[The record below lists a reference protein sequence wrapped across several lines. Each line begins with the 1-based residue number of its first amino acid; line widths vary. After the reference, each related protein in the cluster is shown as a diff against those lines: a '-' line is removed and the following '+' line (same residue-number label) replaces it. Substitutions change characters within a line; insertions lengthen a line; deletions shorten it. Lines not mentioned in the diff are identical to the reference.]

1 LADEEARVI
10 DTLLHWFGFGLC
22 HQLPARSFFGAGGH
36 QVPVCAR
43 DTGIYIGFV
52 LSFALI
58 ALIDRGRRRSGLP
71 AWPALV
77 LAGLFVAVMAWDGV
91 TSYAGLRAT
100 DNAIRLITGLLAG
113 WALPVIVYPLVTGSL
128 WRRSSPDRSLSGTLD
143 IVMWVLPIPA
153 AFALVWWVMPL
164 LGVWYPLLVVAAVM
178 ATFVGVNMVIA
189 LLPSR
194 FDRSFERVRDA
205 WVPMIVAF
213 ALSAA
218 EIGLAAWLRIF
229 LQSLAGVR

>member
-1 LADEEARVI
+1 VI

-22 HQLPARSFFGAGGH
+22 HQLPARSFFAAGH

-52 LSFALI
+52 LSFAVI

-71 AWPALV
+71 SWPALSI
-77 LAGLFVAVMAWDGV
+77 AGLFVAVMAWDGV
-91 TSYAGLRAT
+91 TSYAGLRPT

-113 WALPVIVYPLVTGSL
+113 WALPVVVYPLVTGSL
-128 WRRSSPDRSLSGTLD
+128 WRRQSADRSLSSTRELLL
-143 IVMWVLPIPA
+143 WVLPIPV
-153 AFALVWWVMPL
+153 AFAVVWWVMPL

-178 ATFVGVNMVIA
+178 ATFVTVNLVIA
-189 LLPSR
+189 LLPPR

-205 WVPMIVAF
+205 WVPLLVAF

-218 EIGLAAWLRIF
+218 EIGLAAWLRVI
-229 LQSLAGVR
+229 LTSLAGVR

>member
-1 LADEEARVI
+1 VI
-10 DTLLHWFGFGLC
+10 ATLLHWFGFGLC
-22 HQLPARSFFGAGGH
+22 HQLPARSFFGGGY

-52 LSFALI
+52 ISFALI
-58 ALIDRGRRRSGLP
+58 AVIDRGRRRSGLP

-77 LAGLFVAVMAWDGV
+77 LAGLFVAVMAWDGI

-113 WALPVIVYPLVTGSL
+113 WALPVVVYPLVTGSL

-143 IVMWVLPIPA
+143 VALWVLPVPV
-153 AFALVWWVMPL
+153 AFAFVWWVMPL
-164 LGVWYPLLVVAAVM
+164 LGVWYPLLVVAAVL
-178 ATFVGVNMVIA
+178 ATFGTVNMVIA
-189 LLPSR
+189 LLPPR
-194 FDRSFERVRDA
+194 FDRSFERLREA
-205 WVPMIVAF
+205 WVPMLVAL

-218 EIGLAAWLRIF
+218 EIGLAAWLRAF
-229 LQSLAGVR
+229 LQSLAAVR

>member
-1 LADEEARVI
+1 VI

-22 HQLPARSFFGAGGH
+22 HQLPARSFFAGGH

-52 LSFALI
+52 VSLALI

-71 AWPALV
+71 SWPALV
-77 LAGLFVAVMAWDGV
+77 LAALFVAVMAWDGV
-91 TSYAGLRAT
+91 TSYAGLRPT

-113 WALPVIVYPLVTGSL
+113 WALPVVVYPLLTGSL
-128 WRRSSPDRSLSGTLD
+128 WRHSSPERSLSGTFD
-143 IVMWVLPIPA
+143 ILWWVLPIPFV
-153 AFALVWWVMPL
+153 FALVWWVMPL
-164 LGVWYPLLVVAAVM
+164 LGIWYPLLVVAAVM
-178 ATFVGVNMVIA
+178 ATFVSVNMIVA
-189 LLPSR
+189 LLPPR

-205 WVPMIVAF
+205 WAPLLIAF

-218 EIGLAAWLRIF
+218 EIGLTGWLRTF